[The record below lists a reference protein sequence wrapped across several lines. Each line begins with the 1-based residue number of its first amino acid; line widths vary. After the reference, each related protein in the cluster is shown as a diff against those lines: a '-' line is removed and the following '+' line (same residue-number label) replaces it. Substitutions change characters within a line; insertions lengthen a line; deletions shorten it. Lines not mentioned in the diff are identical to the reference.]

1 MSMDVEYE
9 NGVRMGGGLL
19 ANQSFD
25 AGPARI
31 ASCSRDAAAQTR
43 TLVTSVASIG
53 LHLRAASSLRHN
65 NTVDTQ
71 NSDGCVGSESE
82 RTDFALETVQ
92 NTFLCLV
99 LDTTRSLDLDTCML
113 FSCSMSSVQ
122 FGDNVGGLLPRVVSK
137 GAGHNLHGFGVGL
150 DGVLV

>member
-92 NTFLCLV
+92 NAFLCLV
-99 LDTTRSLDLDTCML
+99 LDTSML